1 MHITGENQ
9 LATVKIGLIGKTNTG
24 KTTFYNSATTQGAE
38 ISNYPFTTKSPNT
51 GVGHAATL
59 CVHRELGVTQDS
71 PKNSSCI
78 DGWRIIPIEIIDLPG
93 LIKGAWEGRGL
104 GNQFLSVAAQS
115 DALLHVVDASGSI
128 DAEGKITSPGDG
140 DPVADI
146 ADIEDELGMWYLKL
160 FENSFDKI
168 VRIQKTSPMTDFA
181 QTISEQMHNIG
192 VKRSHVV
199 EVLNKLKLYEDIESW
214 SNDQKQ
220 DFAWN
225 LREVSKPTLIVAN
238 KMDVPEAAKN
248 FSKIRESYHDM
259 IVVPASAESEL
270 TLRRAE
276 QSGVIKY
283 LPGEERFD
291 IVKGAKLSEK
301 QNWALEHINKAI
313 LGEYLRTGVQFALNV
328 AVFKILRMNA
338 VYPVSDPAKFSDNSG
353 NILPDVHLMPTGSTV
368 TDLAS
373 SIHSDLARGLIYAVD
388 ARTGLR
394 LPVDYQLKDRD
405 VLSIVSATKK
415 FETRKQM

>member
-1 MHITGENQ
+1 MP
-9 LATVKIGLIGKTNTG
+9 LVRIGLIGKTNTG
-24 KTTFYNSATTQGAE
+24 KTTFFNSATAQSAE
-38 ISNYPFTTKSPNT
+38 MSNYAFTTKTPNT

-59 CVHRELGVTQDS
+59 CVHKELGTKTDN
-71 PKNSSCI
+71 PRNSVCT

-93 LIKGAWEGRGL
+93 LIKGAWQGRGL

-115 DALLHVVDASGSI
+115 DALLHIVDASGSI
-128 DAEGKITSPGDG
+128 DADGKISSPGVG

-146 ADIEDELGMWYLKL
+146 GDIEEELAMWYLKIL
-160 FENSFDKI
+160 DNSFDKI
-168 VRIQKTSPMTDFA
+168 VRTMKGSPMSDFGE
-181 QTISEQMHNIG
+181 TVSELMQGVG
-192 VKRSHVV
+192 VKRSHVI
-199 EVLNKLKLYEDIESW
+199 EALSRQKLYGEEVERWTD
-214 SNDQKQ
+214 DQKRE
-220 DFAWN
+220 FAWT

-248 FSKIRESYHDM
+248 FEKIRESYHDM
-259 IVVPASAESEL
+259 ITVPCSAESEL

-276 QSGVIKY
+276 QSGAIRY

-291 IVKGAKLSEK
+291 IVKDTKLTDK
-301 QNWALEHINKAI
+301 QQWALSHISKAI
-313 LGEYLRTGVQFALNV
+313 LGEYMRTGVQFALNV
-328 AVFKILRMNA
+328 AVFKLLRMNA
-338 VYPVSDPAKFSDNSG
+338 VYPVSDPTKFSDNSG
-353 NILPDVHLMPTGSTV
+353 NILPDVFLMQSGSTV
-368 TDLAS
+368 TDLAH

-415 FETRKQM
+415 SENRK